1 MNHVRS
7 AQTHACTRAPAQ
19 ASSIDVA
26 VDYPLKPRPGGASSA
41 LQSVPTL
48 RPSISVRPHSALK
61 AGPRYQICPFDVGID
76 LHRPSGAVTPS
87 QRHEAAHKITSRE
100 PLRGKHAAVTHRHE
114 EQIEELSRTHREL
127 PNPIPRHYEPCG
139 EASTLPA
146 PLVSVVMQGGE
157 NPWVLPLLL
166 PPLPLAQIHS
176 VLNSALKHAVRKEE
190 IPCNVACNV
199 RSGTPR
205 PHRGSARAPGRQRS
219 PVAAIVRTRSARW
232 ALQGRTSRP
241 SRRAPDYPLPRPPTL
256 DRHPAPGARR
266 RSRRHQGTPRPRPHR
281 RHRRRLR
288 PRPTPPPTPSHRRPQ
303 RRTRHG
309 QRRPRR
315 PALRGKR
322 PLTLP
327 SPLPSNDREPPPST
341 RLVGAPIL
349 YADPNS
355 GSRSDRHLMA
365 LPRGRKARRSLLCQ
379 VMPSVAATS
388 STLQLSPPRI
398 RHDESGKEDAECLHV
413 LSLRKTNNLSH
424 LLE

>member
-1 MNHVRS
+1 MSDAISRHPASDRFQGRPIRDVPYLGPRS
-7 AQTHACTRAPAQ
+7 AAPRLRI
-19 ASSIDVA
+19 STCD
-26 VDYPLKPRPGGASSA
+26 LKVSW
-41 LQSVPTL
+41 
-48 RPSISVRPHSALK
+48 I
-61 AGPRYQICPFDVGID
+61 
-76 LHRPSGAVTPS
+76 
-87 QRHEAAHKITSRE
+87 
-100 PLRGKHAAVTHRHE
+100 
-114 EQIEELSRTHREL
+114 
-127 PNPIPRHYEPCG
+127 PNE
-139 EASTLPA
+139 
-146 PLVSVVMQGGE
+146 
-157 NPWVLPLLL
+157 
-166 PPLPLAQIHS
+166 
-176 VLNSALKHAVRKEE
+176 
-190 IPCNVACNV
+190 
-199 RSGTPR
+199 
-205 PHRGSARAPGRQRS
+205 
-219 PVAAIVRTRSARW
+219 
-232 ALQGRTSRP
+232 ALQGIHESLLGCLVFTTPKGRPLDPTNLTRRFRRLLRSAGLRTIRFH
-241 SRRAPDYPLPRPPTL
+241 DL
-256 DRHPAPGARR
+256 RHPAPGARR

-288 PRPTPPPTPSHRRPQ
+288 PRPTPPPTPSHRHPQ
-303 RRTRHG
+303 RHIRHG

-327 SPLPSNDREPPPST
+327 SPLPPNDREPPPST

-413 LSLRKTNNLSH
+413 LSLRKINNLSH

>member
-1 MNHVRS
+1 M
-7 AQTHACTRAPAQ
+7 
-19 ASSIDVA
+19 
-26 VDYPLKPRPGGASSA
+26 
-41 LQSVPTL
+41 
-48 RPSISVRPHSALK
+48 
-61 AGPRYQICPFDVGID
+61 
-76 LHRPSGAVTPS
+76 
-87 QRHEAAHKITSRE
+87 
-100 PLRGKHAAVTHRHE
+100 
-114 EQIEELSRTHREL
+114 
-127 PNPIPRHYEPCG
+127 
-139 EASTLPA
+139 
-146 PLVSVVMQGGE
+146 
-157 NPWVLPLLL
+157 PLLL
-166 PPLPLAQIHS
+166 PSLPLAHIHS
-176 VLNSALKHAVRKEE
+176 VLKSALKHAVRKEE

-205 PHRGSARAPGRQRS
+205 PHRGSARVPGRRQRS

-241 SRRAPDYPLPRPPTL
+241 SPGGPRPGQWNRQHPTHLHAPTPAAWPPSRPRLQSSERRIFLPTPCLRSLEHHRNRQRQARLRRIRVHALRHAGPETGRRA
-256 DRHPAPGARR
+256 RR
-266 RSRRHQGTPRPRPHR
+266 NRGTPRPRPHR

-288 PRPTPPPTPSHRRPQ
+288 PRPTPPPTPSHRHPQ

-365 LPRGRKARRSLLCQ
+365 LPRDRKARRSLLCQ

-413 LSLRKTNNLSH
+413 LSLRKINNLSH
-424 LLE
+424 LLG